1 MRRNYA
7 RGNGNENTQAAKNT
21 DTRETHA
28 RGVPRSCARR
38 KDIHLFL
45 RETISGRKYS
55 RGLDRNRPVEAGISR
70 SGGQLASSG
79 PVPRSQAGPAKG
91 HFRGPIDGRKHS
103 QRIREAS
110 GPARL
115 AFL

>member
-7 RGNGNENTQAAKNT
+7 RGNGNENTQAVKNT

-28 RGVPRSCARR
+28 RGMSRSCERG
-38 KDIHLFL
+38 KNIYLFL
-45 RETISGRKYS
+45 RETISGTKYS

-70 SGGQLASSG
+70 SGGQLASGG
-79 PVPRSQAGPAKG
+79 PRPRSQTGPAG
-91 HFRGPIDGRKHS
+91 RRLRGLIDGRKYS